1 VSVDRTSR
9 IIKDYDSQG
18 CHRTRTNT
26 DHLSAG
32 WLIDKINGIGIS
44 ADKESSPLNHVNPI
58 SSYLKINNSVIKGLP
73 MFDCL
78 YTDEN
83 ITNARSIDVGIILGR
98 ESPHI
103 ANLSSNLIVL
113 QGTNSLIHIQE
124 DR

>member
-1 VSVDRTSR
+1 MSVDRTSR

-18 CHRTRTNT
+18 FHRTRTNA
-26 DHLSAG
+26 DHISSD
-32 WLIDKINGIGIS
+32 WLIDKINEIGIS
-44 ADKESSPLNHVNPI
+44 ADKESSPLNRVNPI

-83 ITNARSIDVGIILGR
+83 ITDARSIDVGRILGR
-98 ESPHI
+98 ESAHI
-103 ANLSSNLIVL
+103 ANLCGNLIVL
-113 QGTNSLIHIQE
+113 QGTNSLIHLQE